1 MKILHTVES
10 YLPSQHGMSEVVKQL
25 SELLVKKGHQVVV
38 ATSINSDRASKIIN
52 GVVVEEFDVK
62 GNMVFGM
69 QGECE
74 KYIQFL
80 LNSDFDVITNFAAQ
94 QWATDLML
102 PILNKIKAKK
112 IFVPTGFSG
121 LYRVEY
127 QSYYKNMK
135 TWLQQYDKVI
145 YLSDNYRDVNF
156 ARNNGFD
163 NGILIPNGASR
174 QEFLV
179 ESPLDIRSKLNI
191 SSNKLLILHV
201 SGYIGGKGH
210 LDAIRIFRKAK
221 LKNAVLLFI
230 SPDFD
235 KFPRIGKG
243 LIRTILKFILSKLR
257 SEMLPLYLIRFLQN
271 KKIYQENIK
280 LVSLSRSEVVAA
292 FQQADLF
299 LFPSHLECSPL
310 VLFECMASKTPFLVT
325 DVGNAKEIIKWS
337 GSGVLL
343 PTIMSAKEQGYCR
356 PKIKESAKILST
368 LSFDK
373 VLRKK
378 MSDLGFHAWLDNFTW
393 EHIADQYEELYIAAV
408 KGNKLETIN

>member
-25 SELLVKKGHQVVV
+25 SELLVKKGHEVVV
-38 ATSINSDRASKIIN
+38 AASVNSDRVSKVIN
-52 GVVVEEFDVK
+52 GVIVEEFDIK

-102 PILNKIKAKK
+102 PILDKITAKK
-112 IFVPTGFSG
+112 FFVPTGFSG
-121 LYRVEY
+121 LYRAEY
-127 QSYYKNMK
+127 RSYYENMK
-135 TWLQQYDKVI
+135 TWLLQYDRVV

-156 ARNNGFD
+156 ARNY
-163 NGILIPNGASR
+163 GIGNELLIPNGASK

-179 ESPLDIRSKLNI
+179 ESPFDIRSKLNI
-191 SSNKLLILHV
+191 PSNKLLILHV

-230 SPDFD
+230 SPDFN
-235 KFPRIGKG
+235 KFPRIGKDS
-243 LIRTILKFILSKLR
+243 IRTIVKFILLKLR

-271 KKIYQENIK
+271 LKLYNKNIK
-280 LVSLSRSEVVAA
+280 FVSLSRPETIAA
-292 FQQADLF
+292 FQQAGLF

-310 VLFECMASKTPFLVT
+310 VLFESMASKTPFLVT
-325 DVGNAKEIIKWS
+325 DVGNAREIIKWS

-356 PKIKESAKILST
+356 PKIKESAKILNN
-368 LSFDK
+368 LSKDRTT
-373 VLRKK
+373 RKK
-378 MSDLGFHAWLDNFTW
+378 MSDSGFHAWLENFTW
-393 EHIADQYEELYIAAV
+393 EHIADQYEEAYFTVV
-408 KGNKLETIN
+408 KKAI